1 MFPVKTCGE
10 EEVMRNIYVGQISKS
25 FKTVETVDHFE
36 AHYAR
41 STV

>member
-1 MFPVKTCGE
+1 MCVC
-10 EEVMRNIYVGQISKS
+10 VCVCVCVGQISKY

-41 STV
+41 STLKKKT